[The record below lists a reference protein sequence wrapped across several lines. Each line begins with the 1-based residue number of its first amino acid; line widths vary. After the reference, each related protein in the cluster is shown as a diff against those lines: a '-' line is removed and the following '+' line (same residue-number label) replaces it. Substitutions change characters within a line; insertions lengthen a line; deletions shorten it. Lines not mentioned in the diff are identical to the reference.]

1 MHMRMPTEKLRP
13 GSRNRAIPFDIIT
26 VVAVHPQKPLPSR
39 RDYMI
44 YPQRRKAMS
53 EVKNSVDAALR
64 DRALRVVPG
73 GMWGHLHADRLP
85 EGYPQFFA
93 RAEGCRLWDVDG
105 RSYLDFMCSWGPNLL
120 GHRHPEVEAAAERQA
135 RLGDC
140 MNGPAE
146 AMVELAELL
155 VDTVAHADWTQF
167 QKNGSDA
174 TTTCVTIARAGTG
187 RRKLLAARG
196 AYHGAVPWCSPS
208 VLGVTSE
215 DHAHI
220 LYFDFNDAESLRAA
234 ADEAGDDLAGI
245 IVSAYRHD
253 LSRDQELPTQAFVA
267 TARAVCDAKGAALIL
282 DEVRAGFRL
291 DIAGSWERLGVRPDL
306 SAWSKAI
313 ANGHPLAAVTG
324 RDWLRK
330 AAAQVFV
337 TGSFWC
343 GAVPMAAAIAT
354 LCVLRR
360 DGVVERLEAMGT
372 RLRDGIDVLAAR
384 HGVGL
389 RQSGPAQMPLIL
401 FEDDADFAKGS
412 LFCQTALARG
422 VYFHPRHNMFLS
434 AAHGEAE
441 IDEALA
447 AADAALAA
455 VAARRQVAA

>member
-1 MHMRMPTEKLRP
+1 
-13 GSRNRAIPFDIIT
+13 
-26 VVAVHPQKPLPSR
+26 
-39 RDYMI
+39 
-44 YPQRRKAMS
+44 MS

-73 GMWGHLHADRLP
+73 GMWGHLHANRLP

-120 GHRHPEVEAAAERQA
+120 GHHHPEVEAAAERQA

-146 AMVELAELL
+146 VMVELAELL

-167 QKNGSDA
+167 QKNGTDA
-174 TTTCVTIARAGTG
+174 TTSCATIARAGTG

-208 VLGVTSE
+208 VVGVTSE
-215 DHAHI
+215 DRAHI
-220 LYFDFNDAESLRAA
+220 LYYDFNDAESLRAA
-234 ADEAGDDLAGI
+234 ATEAGDDLAGI

-253 LSRDQELPTQAFVA
+253 LARDQELPTQGFA
-267 TARAVCDAKGAALIL
+267 TAARAICDETGAALIL

-291 DIAGSWERLGVRPDL
+291 DLAGSWERFGVRPDL
-306 SAWSKAI
+306 AAWSKSI
-313 ANGHPLAAVTG
+313 ANGHALAAVTG
-324 RDWLRK
+324 RDWLRQ
-330 AAAQVFV
+330 AASQVFV

-343 GAVPMAAAIAT
+343 AAVPMAAAVAT
-354 LCVLRR
+354 LTVLRR
-360 DGVVERLEAMGT
+360 DNIVARLEAMGT
-372 RLRDGIDVLAAR
+372 RLRDAIDASAAR
-384 HGVGL
+384 HGVAL
-389 RQSGPAQMPLIL
+389 RQSGPVQMPLIL
-401 FEDDADFAKGS
+401 FEDDADFAKGN

-441 IDEALA
+441 IDEAIA
-447 AADAALAA
+447 AADTALAA
-455 VAARRQVAA
+455 VAAGSRTAA